1 MKNLLYSLGILIL
14 MYSCKSTGTSSPTA
28 TVNSFVAASREGNI
42 DEIKKYISRED
53 LSLLEMGERFISN
66 VDSNAAKEM
75 KNKFATEFK
84 EKVKDAKINVKK
96 ETVDGTKAIVD
107 VEFTMDGKT
116 ETRPFSLVKEDGKW
130 KISLM
135 STGMNNSGAEK
146 EDIEAA
152 MKSIDLDS
160 LQKAVQEEMGEMS
173 KLDKDS
179 LNKVMQEGLKELEK
193 LKEERKSKQ

>member
-14 MYSCKSTGTSSPTA
+14 LYSCKSTGTSTPTA

-53 LSLLEMGERFISN
+53 LGLIEMGERYISN
-66 VDSNAAKEM
+66 VDSNAANEM
-75 KNKFATEFK
+75 KNKFSTEFK
-84 EKVKDAKINVKK
+84 EKVKDAKIDVKK
-96 ETVDGTKAIVD
+96 ETIDGAKATVDVAFTVDGR
-107 VEFTMDGKT
+107 T

-146 EDIEAA
+146 ADIEAA

-179 LNKVMQEGLKELEK
+179 LNKVMREGLKELEK